1 MTHLAAPSL
10 QIQSLQGDYAVRFED
25 SIESVVRHALTAQP
39 SAVLLVDRQV
49 ARIYAK
55 PLAPMLEGM
64 PTCLL
69 DATEDEKTLAG
80 ITKVVRWLQEQQC
93 TRQTV
98 VIALGGGIIQD
109 VATFSSHVY
118 YRGIR
123 WNFIPTTLLSM
134 GDSCIGAKCGI
145 NLHELKNQLGVFHS
159 PSEVVICTKFIES
172 LGELAFW
179 SGCGEI
185 FRLMLTGP
193 RQYFEEFQSD
203 VRAVGLRHIDLAKYI
218 YRSLEVK
225 KEIIELDEHERDL
238 RRILNYGHT
247 FGHALE
253 AVTDYEVPHGLAV
266 VWGLDLANYIARRRG
281 LLDPDLCAGIHA
293 FIKEHFAFRL
303 SRTLD
308 AQELIR
314 GAKRDKK
321 VTDGQIN
328 LVLLE
333 QPGRLQIVKTPFD
346 QELFNM
352 VNDFIA
358 GPDAFRCH

>member
-1 MTHLAAPSL
+1 MTTMVVPSL
-10 QIQSLQGDYAVRFED
+10 KIRSLQGDYAVHFED
-25 SIESVVRHALTAQP
+25 SIEHVVRHALTAQP
-39 SAVLLVDRQV
+39 SAVLLADRQV
-49 ARIYAK
+49 ARIYSK
-55 PLAPMLEGM
+55 QLAPMLEGM

-123 WNFIPTTLLSM
+123 WHFIPTTLLSM

-145 NLHELKNQLGVFHS
+145 NLHEFKNQLGVFHA
-159 PSEVVICTKFIES
+159 PSEVVICTTFIES
-172 LGELAFW
+172 LGEPAFW
-179 SGCGEI
+179 SGCGEM

-193 RQYFEEFQSD
+193 RRYVEEFQRD
-203 VRAVGLRHIDLAKYI
+203 VRASGLRGLDLAKYI
-218 YRSLEVK
+218 HRSLEVK
-225 KEIIELDEHERDL
+225 KGIIEVDEHERDL

-253 AVTDYEVPHGLAV
+253 AVTEYEVPHGLAV
-266 VWGLDLANYIARRRG
+266 VWGLDVANYIACRRG
-281 LLDPDLCAGIHA
+281 LLDPDLYAGIHA
-293 FIKEHFAFRL
+293 FITEHFAFPL
-303 SRTLD
+303 SRALD

-321 VTDGQIN
+321 VADGQIN

-346 QELFNM
+346 QELLNM
-352 VNDFIA
+352 VSDFIA
-358 GPDAFRCH
+358 EPHAFHCH